1 VAFRIGEQ
9 DYVPTEMDRLHAK
22 LKSMGVSK
30 FGHKHFLSLFQLR
43 VDSIGFLVVLQAGPD
58 IKNIL

>member
-1 VAFRIGEQ
+1 MALRIGEQ
-9 DYVPTEMDRLHAK
+9 DHVLTEMGKLHAK

-30 FGHKHFLSLFQLR
+30 VGHKHFLSLFQLR

-58 IKNIL
+58 IKKIL